1 MATLF
6 FNTQY
11 YVVQYFENAQMVYTK
26 KEMLPM
32 KTVTTTNYVPALR
45 FRWLTRWYDALM
57 ARVFPEA
64 QVRDALINS
73 ADIRSGQQI
82 LDFGTGTASLAIRLK
97 QRHPMPEVVGVDVD
111 PEALVIAQQKVEKAG
126 VFLELAQYNGEI
138 LPYPDATFDRVVTCL
153 VLHHLAPAQKRRSLR
168 ELRRVLKPSGS
179 LHVADWG
186 KPSNRRMRLAFYVV
200 QLLDGFKTTRENV
213 QGRLPQIFHESGFA
227 LVQEAGKVDTLFGTM
242 RIYSVFGTK
251 HW

>member
-1 MATLF
+1 MTTFF
-6 FNTQY
+6 FNIKC
-11 YVVQYFENAQMVYTK
+11 YVVQYFESAQMVHSK

-32 KTVTTTNYVPALR
+32 KTTTTANYVPALR

-227 LVQEAGKVDTLFGTM
+227 LVQEARKVDTLFGTM

-251 HW
+251 H